1 LATAVRVG
9 FTLCRVL
16 AHKVGLLS
24 NRNHFNPPLAVADF
38 AASRKYSQPRLRRLF
53 HGLEAGATTRFAC
66 LHWNL
71 GKPLSHFEI
80 LTAAL
85 SGLIYRPRM
94 CVTGFLTR
102 NNAGNFAG
110 QWKLMS
116 ERVDLFTYLTAKLNN
131 ELLTSPAPSQVIHQ
145 LVSTADGISDEHF
158 NRLRRS
164 YRIPQS

>member
-1 LATAVRVG
+1 MGHGSLLVSIRTTSELMAGSGSNCTNKKRPQQRSRELLATAVRVG

-110 QWKLMS
+110 QWKTN
-116 ERVDLFTYLTAKLNN
+116 V
-131 ELLTSPAPSQVIHQ
+131 
-145 LVSTADGISDEHF
+145 
-158 NRLRRS
+158 
-164 YRIPQS
+164 